1 MEGSWDCSPPRIVV
15 LFIVQQ
21 PLQHPELR
29 HQTER
34 VTFFLSWLS
43 TSLLLSSLRQ
53 FFVSVIFPFSLN
65 VRPNIPVRLF
75 YCSLGLA
82 SCFFFSLLPL
92 FVWLVGRLLCLLILP
107 YVGSR
112 VRKCAPANVCVAM
125 CFVIG
130 QKRTRRFLACGHTH
144 TNLLT
149 YTHAAT
155 YLDVHRVHKFSNSF
169 CKVPS

>member
-53 FFVSVIFPFSLN
+53 FFVPVIFPFSLN

-75 YCSLGLA
+75 YCSLVLA
-82 SCFFFSLLPL
+82 SCFFFLPPSSVCL
-92 FVWLVGRLLCLLILP
+92 AIRSVVVFIDSSVRWL
-107 YVGSR
+107 SR
-112 VRKCAPANVCVAM
+112 A
-125 CFVIG
+125 
-130 QKRTRRFLACGHTH
+130 
-144 TNLLT
+144 
-149 YTHAAT
+149 
-155 YLDVHRVHKFSNSF
+155 
-169 CKVPS
+169 

>member
-82 SCFFFSLLPL
+82 SCFFSPSFLCLFGWSVGCCVYWFFRTLAVACVSVPLLMCVWLCVSLLVRNEP
-92 FVWLVGRLLCLLILP
+92 VGSWLADTHTHKLAHLYSRRDVFRCPPSAQVLQLIL
-107 YVGSR
+107 
-112 VRKCAPANVCVAM
+112 
-125 CFVIG
+125 
-130 QKRTRRFLACGHTH
+130 
-144 TNLLT
+144 
-149 YTHAAT
+149 
-155 YLDVHRVHKFSNSF
+155 
-169 CKVPS
+169 

>member
-1 MEGSWDCSPPRIVV
+1 MFFFSSVFSNRGKKGMEGSWDCSPPRIVV

-82 SCFFFSLLPL
+82 SCFFFLPPSSVCL
-92 FVWLVGRLLCLLILP
+92 AGRSVVVFIDSSVRWL
-107 YVGSR
+107 SR
-112 VRKCAPANVCVAM
+112 A
-125 CFVIG
+125 
-130 QKRTRRFLACGHTH
+130 
-144 TNLLT
+144 
-149 YTHAAT
+149 
-155 YLDVHRVHKFSNSF
+155 
-169 CKVPS
+169 